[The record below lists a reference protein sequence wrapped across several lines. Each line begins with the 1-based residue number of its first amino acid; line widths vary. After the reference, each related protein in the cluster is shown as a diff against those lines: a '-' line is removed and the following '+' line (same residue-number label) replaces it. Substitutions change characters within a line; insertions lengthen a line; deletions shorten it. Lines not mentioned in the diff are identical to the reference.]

1 MKLYNLLEE
10 KLLTYP
16 RTDNAPVVGLA
27 ECLLVLEEV
36 TQDPPDFDADT
47 QRLTKTQVV
56 DVVAKTLTYGWGII
70 DLTDE
75 ELAAKARKT
84 WMTSADFIGEFT
96 LGELAAVQLSTNPTI
111 AALRFIL
118 AAWSKPV
125 WSDDP
130 RIQLGLSTMVTE
142 KLITSE
148 RSAEILA
155 K

>member
-1 MKLYNLLEE
+1 MKIYNLLEE
-10 KLLTYP
+10 KILLYP
-16 RTDNAPVVGLA
+16 RADQGAVVGLA
-27 ECLLVLEEV
+27 DGLIVLDEI

-47 QRLTKTQVV
+47 QRIGKTQVV
-56 DVVAKTLTYGWGII
+56 DVVAQTLTHGWDII
-70 DLTDE
+70 DLTDD

-96 LGELAAVQLSTNPTI
+96 LQELAAVQLSTNATI
-111 AALRFIL
+111 AALRLIL

-130 RIQLGLSTMVTE
+130 RIQLGLSTMVSE
-142 KLITSE
+142 NLITAE